1 MDLEINWHQPIS
13 LRDGDK
19 ENLIYVLPD
28 MSDWEEVPGVYIFGR
43 LYGGALTPLY
53 IGRTKDIKKRMKQH
67 LNTTELMKGIVK
79 SLNGEK
85 VLVVGEFI
93 PKPGQSTDSSLQ
105 IIERALIE
113 HALAEGYE
121 LLNKTG
127 TKTPTHNIEYSG
139 YSVAKVFSGSCMYT
153 KMKR

>member
-1 MDLEINWHQPIS
+1 MDLEIKWHQPIS
-13 LRDGDK
+13 LNDGEK
-19 ENLIYVLPD
+19 ENLIYILPD
-28 MSDWEEVPGVYIFGR
+28 MSNWDEVPGVYIFGR
-43 LYGGALTPLY
+43 LYGGTLTPLY

-67 LNTTELMKGIVK
+67 LNTTKLMKGIEN
-79 SLNGEK
+79 SSSGEK
-85 VLVVGEFI
+85 VLIVGEFVS
-93 PKPGQSTDSSLQ
+93 KSGQSTESSLR

-127 TKTPTHNIEYSG
+127 TKTPTHNIQYTG
-139 YSVAKVFSGSCMYT
+139 YQAAKVFSGSCMFT